1 MFLSASQSLFSYLFF
16 YFNLILYISF
26 FFKLKLSKKHKVNQ
40 QVKKCLNTSY
50 VKVQCITEKPKEQ
63 KQNLNT
69 SYVKVQFII
78 QNLLIKVKGF

>member
-1 MFLSASQSLFSYLFF
+1 M
-16 YFNLILYISF
+16 N
-26 FFKLKLSKKHKVNQ
+26 
-40 QVKKCLNTSY
+40 LNTSH